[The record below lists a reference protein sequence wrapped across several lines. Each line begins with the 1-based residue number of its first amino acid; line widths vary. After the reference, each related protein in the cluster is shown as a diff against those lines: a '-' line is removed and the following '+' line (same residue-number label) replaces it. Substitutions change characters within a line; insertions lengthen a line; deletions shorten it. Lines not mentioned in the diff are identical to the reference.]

1 MKVKEERNSEIKGTG
16 RETLKGEHV
25 AKVQLSL
32 PLEKKAPSVTGR
44 STFILTR
51 FVIHAPFLWLYNPS
65 FSLRS
70 ELIFILPIHFVSI
83 LFSFVFLCRLF
94 DLLFTGVWQSLG
106 SLLVFIYFGT
116 IVFVSV
122 IVFQCHFLIFCC
134 SLSTG
139 CAWNVKANFPGGVFN
154 FIKNPNEP
162 AKIEYEHTAQISYEQ
177 SAILILIVILIGVIF
192 FIKK

>member
-16 RETLKGEHV
+16 RETLKREHV

-51 FVIHAPFLWLYNPS
+51 FVIHAPFLWLYDPS

-70 ELIFILPIHFVSI
+70 ELIFILPIHFVFI
-83 LFSFVFLCRLF
+83 LFSFVSLCRLF
-94 DLLFTGVWQSLG
+94 GLLFTGVWQSLG
-106 SLLVFIYFGT
+106 SLLAAILFGT

-122 IVFQCHFLIFCC
+122 IVFQSFSYFLLF
-134 SLSTG
+134 SLYRLCLECEGQFSRR
-139 CAWNVKANFPGGVFN
+139 CLQL
-154 FIKNPNEP
+154 
-162 AKIEYEHTAQISYEQ
+162 H
-177 SAILILIVILIGVIF
+177 
-192 FIKK
+192 